1 MTDLSD
7 SARVVLAAAAQ
18 RDDLSVLPF
27 PEGCRAKGGA
37 EERVLSSLKKRGLI
51 QVIGSEGGPERLII
65 TSEGMAAIGL
75 DTEDKVPGGVS
86 KKDASPTS
94 AEAGVQ
100 ALEVL
105 AQAALASTKVPS
117 NNVSSEAKAEA
128 HGCAAPGRG
137 HRGLAGRRAA
147 VSPGSLDRIRCHL
160 GQLAPHALEGHR

>member
-117 NNVSSEAKAEA
+117 NNVS
-128 HGCAAPGRG
+128 
-137 HRGLAGRRAA
+137 
-147 VSPGSLDRIRCHL
+147 
-160 GQLAPHALEGHR
+160 